1 MKEFISIIMDG
12 MQPVYFWVYY
22 FFAFLGLVTYLI
34 IDLWNRNVASERSPV
49 KFSWSFWIK
58 DNYLRVILTLVIV
71 PIAIIMF
78 QEVMG
83 TGITYLGA
91 FILGLATD
99 ALISTFKKLKD
110 RIPINGKNYGAEK

>member
-34 IDLWNRNVASERSPV
+34 IDLWNRNVSSERSPV
-49 KFSWSFWIK
+49 QFSWSFWIK

-83 TGITYLGA
+83 TGITYLGV

>member
-1 MKEFISIIMDG
+1 MKEFISIILDG

-49 KFSWSFWIK
+49 QFSWSFWIK
-58 DNYLRVILTLVIV
+58 DNYLRIILTLLIV

-78 QEVMG
+78 QEMMG